1 MKKVMAGGRRRE
13 KERKAQMGKWS
24 REFGS
29 NKMCTGDGKWAG
41 LPDARQIQEQW
52 KTKMFKL

>member
-1 MKKVMAGGRRRE
+1 MAGGRRRE